1 MGFPLL
7 HYISKNEKKGNEC
20 CQKKHNK
27 LPIERKYKDFK
38 NMHVTKIKNTRNPK
52 GSNCI
57 KGCYIKISL

>member
-1 MGFPLL
+1 M
-7 HYISKNEKKGNEC
+7 KRKAMNVVK
-20 CQKKHNK
+20 KKHNK